1 MRDATSN
8 ISPRPSSLSTLLRK
22 ALFVAVWAALVLAC
36 FGVLTRYEITT
47 GAKGHVGRLPDGLK
61 PAGPEKLLLIAL
73 HPHCPCSEAS
83 VDELVQIYS
92 RAQGR
97 MKVTALVFKPA
108 EEPDDWIETDSM
120 KALEPMHP
128 RIVID
133 TNGVV
138 AAQMG
143 LATSGQV
150 RLYSPKAELLY
161 NGGITG
167 GRGHRGDNEGE
178 RAVLQLV
185 RGEAKT
191 ARCTPAFGCSLKNP

>member
-1 MRDATSN
+1 MIWTS
-8 ISPRPSSLSTLLRK
+8 LT
-22 ALFVAVWAALVLAC
+22 LAC
-36 FGVLTRYEITT
+36 FRVLTRYELTT
-47 GAKGHVGRLPDGLK
+47 GPKGHIGDLPAELK
-61 PAGPEKLLLIAL
+61 PTGPENLILMAL

-92 RAQGR
+92 RAPGR
-97 MKVTALVFKPA
+97 VKVTALVFKPS
-108 EEPDDWIETDSM
+108 EESDDWIKTESL
-120 KALEPMHP
+120 KSLERMHP

-133 TNGVV
+133 TNGVL
-138 AAQMG
+138 AARMG

-150 RLYSPKAELLY
+150 RVYNRKAELLY
-161 NGGITG
+161 DGGITG

-191 ARCTPAFGCSLKNP
+191 ARCTPAFGCSFKNP